1 MECAGPPCLL
11 RGRKVVRRKKFLIGL
26 VVTVASG
33 LIAVAV
39 CKMFGLPDGPT
50 TIIGVGASLLGG
62 YVVHGRIG

>member
-1 MECAGPPCLL
+1 M
-11 RGRKVVRRKKFLIGL
+11 RRKKFLIGL